1 MENTF
6 KQYRISTINNYIMNI
21 AKLKY
26 TDKETA
32 IADLLAKKVY
42 IETENLDKEITLAYG
57 QGIQAVV
64 EIGLIVLEN
73 GTYDA
78 GFNEITAPVYA
89 DGYHYDV
96 MSENEIKFDNS
107 IEVKNPKHTFAGYE
121 VVTDSIYPFDKIIN
135 E

>member
-1 MENTF
+1 M
-6 KQYRISTINNYIMNI
+6 YIS
-21 AKLKY
+21 KLKY

-42 IETENLDKEITLAYG
+42 VEVENLDKEIILSYG
-57 QGIQAVV
+57 QGIHAIV

-78 GFNEITAPVYA
+78 DFNEITAPVYA

>member
-1 MENTF
+1 
-6 KQYRISTINNYIMNI
+6 MNI
-21 AKLKY
+21 YKLKY

-42 IETENLDKEITLAYG
+42 VEVENLDKEITLQYG

-64 EIGLIVLEN
+64 EIGLIMLTPPVMN
-73 GTYDA
+73 GMEVVT
-78 GFNEITAPVYA
+78 EPIYA

-107 IEVKNPKHTFAGYE
+107 IEIKNPKHTFAGYE

>member
-1 MENTF
+1 MERTF

-32 IADLLAKKVY
+32 IADLIAKGVY
-42 IETENLDKEITLAYG
+42 VETEDALVYG
-57 QGIQAVV
+57 QGVQAIV

-73 GTYDA
+73 GTYDEE
-78 GFNEITAPVYA
+78 GNEIIAPVFA

-96 MSENEIKFDNS
+96 MSENKIDFGKNEITVN
-107 IEVKNPKHTFAGYE
+107 NPKHYFAGYE
-121 VVTDSIYPFDKIIN
+121 PKVETDLNTLENEIIS
-135 E
+135 